1 MKSAPPGA
9 VYRADRPRR
18 ALLADDGLQV
28 GEDFFLE
35 LVEALTEGLAE
46 VAVAVLSALERF
58 GVCDH
63 AGEALAR
70 DQVVGPQAGEL
81 GGRQRALPYGWHR
94 EAARGDERLA

>member
-58 GVCDH
+58 EVGDH
-63 AGEALAR
+63 AVEAVAL
-70 DQVVGPQAGEL
+70 DQVVGHQEGEL
-81 GGRQRALPYGWHR
+81 VGRQRAFLEVPHR
-94 EAARGDERLA
+94 EAARVT